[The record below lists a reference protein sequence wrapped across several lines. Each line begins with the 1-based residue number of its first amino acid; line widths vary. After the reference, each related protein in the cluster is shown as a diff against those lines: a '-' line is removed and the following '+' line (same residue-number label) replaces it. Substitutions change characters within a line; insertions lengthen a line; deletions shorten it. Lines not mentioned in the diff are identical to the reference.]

1 MTSTQAQAF
10 FEAAGFQA
18 ASLQFAMKLWVGS
31 IAIIGAVLILA
42 GLMKLLHSS
51 AAWDKTVFLLSLL
64 GLSFFI
70 TLVFICL
77 A

>member
-18 ASLQFAMKLWVGS
+18 AHLQFQIKLWVGS
-31 IAIIGAVLILA
+31 IALICAVLILG
-42 GLMKLLHSS
+42 GLLKLLDSS
-51 AAWDKTVFLLSLL
+51 AAWDKTVFLFSLL

-70 TLVFICL
+70 TLVFIYL

>member
-1 MTSTQAQAF
+1 MTQTQAQAF

-18 ASLQFAMKLWVGS
+18 SSLQFVVKLWVGG
-31 IAIIGAVLILA
+31 IAIICAVWILA
-42 GLMKLLHSS
+42 GLLKLLDSS
-51 AAWDKTVFLLSLL
+51 AAWDKTVFLFSLFC
-64 GLSFFI
+64 LSFFI

>member
-18 ASLQFAMKLWVGS
+18 ASLQFAIKLWVGS
-31 IAIIGAVLILA
+31 IAIFCGVLILA
-42 GLMKLLHSS
+42 GLMKLLDSTV
-51 AAWDKTVFLLSLL
+51 AWDKTVFLFSLL
-64 GLSFFI
+64 GLSFFV

>member
-18 ASLQFAMKLWVGS
+18 STLQFAIKLWVGS
-31 IAIIGAVLILA
+31 IAIFCALLILA
-42 GLMKLLHSS
+42 GLLKLLDSTI
-51 AAWDKTVFLLSLL
+51 AWDKTVFLFSLL

-70 TLVFICL
+70 MLVFIFL
-77 A
+77 S